1 MLVLAAAI
9 ADPRSA
15 SACSCARPVP
25 SIAGDLVR
33 AAAVFS
39 GEVVGFGPER
49 GGYGP
54 DKAWFAVR
62 RVYKGQLPEP
72 SITFGDRYFGTC
84 RYEFEV
90 GESYLVWAGR
100 GDITG
105 KGGYLSTHICTRTA
119 RLAGAGADLEQ
130 LGDGR
135 APRAEERYAVGGG
148 PDPGGGSGTNPTPI
162 ILGVGG
168 LCALAATF
176 LLLRHRARHRLR

>member
-1 MLVLAAAI
+1 MLLVAAI

-15 SACSCARPVP
+15 SACSCSRPAP
-25 SIAGDLVR
+25 SIARDLAR

-39 GEVVGFGPER
+39 GEVVGFAPER
-49 GGYGP
+49 GGYGA
-54 DKAWFAVR
+54 DEVRFAVR
-62 RVYKGQLPEP
+62 RVYKGELPEP

-105 KGGYLSTHICTRTA
+105 EGGYLSTHICTRTA
-119 RLAGAGADLEQ
+119 RLADASADLEQ

-135 APRAEERYAVGGG
+135 APRAEERYAAGGG
-148 PDPGGGSGTNPTPI
+148 PDPSGGSRTDSARI

-176 LLLRHRARHRLR
+176 LRLRHRARDRLR